1 MLIRGRRGKE
11 GRACRVV
18 PAAPVDASAAYIVP
32 GFAYTKAK
40 ANRQTFFQIHTMDAY
55 NNSYTTGGAE
65 VRGLVTGV

>member
-1 MLIRGRRGKE
+1 
-11 GRACRVV
+11 V
-18 PAAPVDASAAYIVP
+18 PAAPVDASATYIVP

-65 VRGLVTGV
+65 VRRLVTGV